1 MPPRRYSKRR
11 SYKGTRKALALR
23 PVRLRRTQGA
33 LSMAE
38 PTARTRSFS
47 EQKAKTPRTITSLVP
62 RPIFSREMDRDMF
75 KFEQLCVA
83 KLNWTPFQTSPLG
96 AQGDHG
102 DGFVIS
108 MNALVNAFAGSVG
121 VNAGGLPTS
130 PLVSNQGL
138 IFSNIGISGNAAAPD
153 GLAAAM
159 ARFMQLQVVGG
170 EFELLISQDS
180 VGTASIIGHT
190 DIAVCG
196 FPSTFPGVT
205 YLGGATSGHVMYT
218 ANGATGSN
226 ADEQSMALLRAEP
239 NTIHRML
246 APYGGGGDPMAASRV
261 QRIRYPF
268 RIDKYAQIG
277 WEAFGSFQQTSA
289 TASGNPTYA
298 GSQPYIL
305 TQFLTTG
312 TQPQT
317 FRVEIRL
324 RTYARGNLR
333 RGVYAL

>member
-38 PTARTRSFS
+38 TRTRFRPDS

-62 RPIFSREMDRDMF
+62 RSIFSREMDRDMF
-75 KFEQLCVA
+75 KFTQVCIA

-130 PLVSNQGL
+130 PLPSVQGL
-138 IFSNIGISGNAAAPD
+138 VFSNIGISGNAAAPD
-153 GLAAAM
+153 GVAAAM
-159 ARFMQLQVVGG
+159 ARYMQLQVMGG
-170 EFELLISQDS
+170 EFDLLITQDS
-180 VGTASIIGHT
+180 VGTAAIIGHT

-218 ANGATGSN
+218 SNGASGSN

-246 APYGGGGDPMAASRV
+246 APYGGGSAEAPRCV
-261 QRIRYPF
+261 RIRYPF

-312 TQPQT
+312 TQAQT

-324 RTYARGNLR
+324 TTYARGNLR